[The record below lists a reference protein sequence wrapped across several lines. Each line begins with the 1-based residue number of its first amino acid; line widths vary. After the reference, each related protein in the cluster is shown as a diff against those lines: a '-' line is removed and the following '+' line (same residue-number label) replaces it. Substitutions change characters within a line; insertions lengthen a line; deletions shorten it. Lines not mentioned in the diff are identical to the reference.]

1 MAGQEPRETIRLG
14 VAVMVAALWLVA
26 NAAQVYDN
34 QRQVP
39 LYVNLMF
46 AAVVG
51 WLFGS
56 WAVKRKNGNGGDDA
70 P

>member
-1 MAGQEPRETIRLG
+1 MAKRQPEQTLRLG
-14 VAVMVAALWLVA
+14 VAVLVFALWLVA
-26 NAAQVYDN
+26 NSAQVYDN
-34 QRQVP
+34 NRQVP

-56 WAVKRKNGNGGDDA
+56 WAVKRKNGDDDDA
-70 P
+70 S